1 MHSASR
7 EATGNLRHLFCIK
20 TNKKNTVEKQKNV
33 YNVYLISNYYET
45 QNALYTKWSLAS
57 IANY

>member
-7 EATGNLRHLFCIK
+7 EETGNLRHLLRIK
-20 TNKKNTVEKQKNV
+20 TNKKNTAEKQKNV

-45 QNALYTKWSLAS
+45 QNALY
-57 IANY
+57 

>member
-7 EATGNLRHLFCIK
+7 EATENLRHLFCIK

-45 QNALYTKWSLAS
+45 QNALY
-57 IANY
+57 